1 MSRKLIYFS
10 STKTLL
16 EKLKFGTLRYVQG
29 LRAASTKNP
38 MSTLLTSPRLPFQS
52 HTPVRNTKSDL
63 RFGAYR
69 SLSPYPRGRFALV
82 PERIIYA
89 LSGASGRAPAWFKR
103 LYRPHRHS
111 GRLARA
117 LGRIGPTHRHTAVAP
132 KSASGMRRARTVRCT
147 ATASNEH
154 MRDCPASAKQS

>member
-52 HTPVRNTKSDL
+52 HTPVRNTKSDP

-69 SLSPYPRGRFALV
+69 SLLAFGSPDRGSHL
-82 PERIIYA
+82 
-89 LSGASGRAPAWFKR
+89 
-103 LYRPHRHS
+103 
-111 GRLARA
+111 RLAYHHGSQQAPYTIDTTRA
-117 LGRIGPTHRHTAVAP
+117 SKSKASEREGWQRWLAMCHHGRQLGCKGGCNIKRPAA
-132 KSASGMRRARTVRCT
+132 ARQ
-147 ATASNEH
+147 
-154 MRDCPASAKQS
+154 PP